1 MKYSQLI
8 LLFICIPFF
17 TVSQKVDM
25 DLFHGITPR
34 NIGPAGMSG
43 RVTAIDVVLN
53 DPDQIYIGAAAGGI
67 WKSENAG
74 HTWIPIFENEMTSSI
89 GDIQIYQKNPNIIY
103 VGTGEGNPR
112 NSINSGWGMYK
123 SIDGGRSWQHIGLE
137 ETRQIHR
144 VIIHPDNPDI
154 VYAGVEGS
162 PWGLHKERGVYKT
175 SDGGVSWEQVL
186 FVNEKTGVADMVID
200 PSNPNKIFVAMWEHF
215 RDPWFFKSGGAGSG
229 LYMTLDGGKT
239 WKQLTPQDGLPKG
252 ELGRIGLS
260 VAPSNPD
267 FVYAYI
273 ESNENAVYRSEDGG
287 FSWKR
292 RSKKGEDI
300 GGRPFYY
307 ADIYVDTKNENRLYS
322 IATEVTVSDDGGTT
336 WDVFAAGNAIH
347 TDHHAWWSHPDDP
360 EYIWI
365 GNDGGIHITHD
376 RGEKWWFVENLP
388 LAQFYHMRVDNEVPY
403 NVYGGLQDNGSW
415 VGPSA
420 TWFKGGIRNMYWQR
434 LSVGDGFDV
443 VPDLMDSNFGY
454 AMGQSGNLVRYDRQS
469 GQLRRIKPVHPEGKY
484 LRFNWNAG
492 IGINPHDKK
501 TIYYGSQF
509 VHKSDDFGQSWEIIS
524 PDLTTNN
531 PEKQKYLE
539 SGGLNYDVTGAEFH
553 TTIVTI
559 APSPVEENV
568 IWVGTDD
575 GQVQLTRNGGSDWN
589 NVTMAIKG
597 VPDATW
603 VPHIEPSHFNAGEA
617 YVVLDDH
624 RRNNWTPYVYQT
636 NDFGKSWTRMVD
648 ENDVDRF
655 VYCIT
660 EDPIEP
666 NLLFCGTDVGL
677 YVSFDKGQ
685 NWNRWTNELPTMPVS
700 DLIVHPR
707 EHDLVIG
714 TFGRSFWIVDDIRPL
729 RALAK
734 ESGGI
739 EATFQ
744 SFDSPG
750 AILAKIGESIGYR
763 DGKVGDVLYGG
774 ENREYGAL
782 ISYYVKDANEK
793 DSVLIEISNA
803 SGEVVR
809 NLIHTPKS
817 GMNRFAWD
825 LSRNGVRSP
834 NRTKPEKRSYPR
846 GKSVLPGDYN
856 VQMTFKNQV
865 AQTAVQ
871 VSADPRI
878 QVSEVEMK
886 KKDQLIRDHDDQV
899 QKVTEVADQIRSVKE
914 SLQFVE
920 KKLNKQNV
928 KGLKTLVEA
937 ALDELSKIEEEF
949 NPKPRPGIYRDPAI
963 LNSVL
968 RQTDYMLDDVLSP
981 AGENVLNQMRLE
993 KEKCALFIQ
1002 AYDTFVSTHLIPL
1015 KAKVKEADISI
1026 F

>member
-1 MKYSQLI
+1 
-8 LLFICIPFF
+8 
-17 TVSQKVDM
+17 
-25 DLFHGITPR
+25 
-34 NIGPAGMSG
+34 
-43 RVTAIDVVLN
+43 
-53 DPDQIYIGAAAGGI
+53 
-67 WKSENAG
+67 
-74 HTWIPIFENEMTSSI
+74 
-89 GDIQIYQKNPNIIY
+89 
-103 VGTGEGNPR
+103 
-112 NSINSGWGMYK
+112 
-123 SIDGGRSWQHIGLE
+123 
-137 ETRQIHR
+137 
-144 VIIHPDNPDI
+144 
-154 VYAGVEGS
+154 
-162 PWGLHKERGVYKT
+162 
-175 SDGGVSWEQVL
+175 
-186 FVNEKTGVADMVID
+186 
-200 PSNPNKIFVAMWEHF
+200 
-215 RDPWFFKSGGAGSG
+215 
-229 LYMTLDGGKT
+229 
-239 WKQLTPQDGLPKG
+239 
-252 ELGRIGLS
+252 
-260 VAPSNPD
+260 
-267 FVYAYI
+267 
-273 ESNENAVYRSEDGG
+273 
-287 FSWKR
+287 
-292 RSKKGEDI
+292 
-300 GGRPFYY
+300 
-307 ADIYVDTKNENRLYS
+307 
-322 IATEVTVSDDGGTT
+322 
-336 WDVFAAGNAIH
+336 
-347 TDHHAWWSHPDDP
+347 
-360 EYIWI
+360 
-365 GNDGGIHITHD
+365 
-376 RGEKWWFVENLP
+376 
-388 LAQFYHMRVDNEVPY
+388 
-403 NVYGGLQDNGSW
+403 
-415 VGPSA
+415 
-420 TWFKGGIRNMYWQR
+420 
-434 LSVGDGFDV
+434 
-443 VPDLMDSNFGY
+443 
-454 AMGQSGNLVRYDRQS
+454 
-469 GQLRRIKPVHPEGKY
+469 
-484 LRFNWNAG
+484 
-492 IGINPHDKK
+492 
-501 TIYYGSQF
+501 
-509 VHKSDDFGQSWEIIS
+509 
-524 PDLTTNN
+524 
-531 PEKQKYLE
+531 
-539 SGGLNYDVTGAEFH
+539 
-553 TTIVTI
+553 
-559 APSPVEENV
+559 
-568 IWVGTDD
+568 
-575 GQVQLTRNGGSDWN
+575 
-589 NVTMAIKG
+589 
-597 VPDATW
+597 
-603 VPHIEPSHFNAGEA
+603 
-617 YVVLDDH
+617 
-624 RRNNWTPYVYQT
+624 
-636 NDFGKSWTRMVD
+636 
-648 ENDVDRF
+648 
-655 VYCIT
+655 
-660 EDPIEP
+660 
-666 NLLFCGTDVGL
+666 
-677 YVSFDKGQ
+677 
-685 NWNRWTNELPTMPVS
+685 MPVS

-865 AQTAVQ
+865 AKTAVQ